1 VESYR
6 TEEEQVEAL
15 RRWWDENGRS
25 TIVAIIL
32 ALGLGFGYQGWKG
45 YKVDNAEAASDLY
58 QRMLQAFSAPALS
71 PEQQEIALQLAVQL
85 KADYSSSTYAQF
97 ASLQLARVAVA
108 QNNLAEAQA
117 ELRWVLGKADK
128 GSDVARIAQLRLARV
143 LAASGEPDQA
153 LSILEQGGEGPYK
166 ASYTVARGD
175 ILLSVDRAEEAAEAY
190 AMALAFA
197 AGDDSAGIDLV
208 AVEQKLQALNP
219 RPARVTVSLA
229 GDGVSDTAETVETIE
244 AVTVESTGAV
254 DDVATGAE
262 E

>member
-1 VESYR
+1 MESYS

-15 RRWWDENGRS
+15 RRWWQENGRS

-32 ALGLGFGYQGWKG
+32 ALGLGFGYQGWKN

-71 PEQQEIALQLAVQL
+71 PEQQEIALQLAAQL
-85 KADYSSSTYAQF
+85 KADYSGTTYAQF
-97 ASLQLARVAVA
+97 ASLQLARAAVA
-108 QNNLAEAQA
+108 KNNLAEAQA

-153 LSILEQGGEGPYK
+153 LSILDQGSEGPYK
-166 ASYTVARGD
+166 ASYAVARGD
-175 ILLSVDRAEEAAEAY
+175 ILLSLERDEAASEAY
-190 AMALAFA
+190 ASALAYA
-197 AGDDSAGIDLV
+197 VGEDATDIDLL

-219 RPARVTVSLA
+219 RPARVTVSLTA
-229 GDGVSDTAETVETIE
+229 GDAADTVETVEIIDGVSADSAGDIDTA
-244 AVTVESTGAV
+244 VTGT
-254 DDVATGAE
+254 E